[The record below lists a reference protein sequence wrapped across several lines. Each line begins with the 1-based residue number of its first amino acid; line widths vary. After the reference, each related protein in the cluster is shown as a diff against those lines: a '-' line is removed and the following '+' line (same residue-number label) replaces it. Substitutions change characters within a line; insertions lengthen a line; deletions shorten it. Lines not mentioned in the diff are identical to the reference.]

1 MDVVLKLLPS
11 MSMLGA
17 GVGGRW
23 GGGGGALLVLQVTS
37 RKELLA
43 LQDDGGIPGSAAIY
57 S

>member
-11 MSMLGA
+11 TSLLGA
-17 GVGGRW
+17 
-23 GGGGGALLVLQVTS
+23 GGGALLVLQVTS